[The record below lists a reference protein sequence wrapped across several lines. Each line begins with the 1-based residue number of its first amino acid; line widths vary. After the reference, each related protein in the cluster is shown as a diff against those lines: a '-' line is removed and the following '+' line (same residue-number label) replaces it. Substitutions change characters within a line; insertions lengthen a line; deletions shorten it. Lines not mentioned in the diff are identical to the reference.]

1 MLTLLRLAVISAV
14 LFGTVSTGAV
24 AEISWLPPPEGWADK
39 RALYQKAAAELD
51 SGAGNRYQEMRDEL
65 IGYPLG
71 VDLDFSIKLGQ
82 LHDMDGRGGADLYC
96 QCGGNPVSEP
106 FSGCLSAA

>member
-71 VDLDFSIKLGQ
+71 VDLDLLCHLVESWEMHLLQ
-82 LHDMDGRGGADLYC
+82 DMV
-96 QCGGNPVSEP
+96 N
-106 FSGCLSAA
+106 